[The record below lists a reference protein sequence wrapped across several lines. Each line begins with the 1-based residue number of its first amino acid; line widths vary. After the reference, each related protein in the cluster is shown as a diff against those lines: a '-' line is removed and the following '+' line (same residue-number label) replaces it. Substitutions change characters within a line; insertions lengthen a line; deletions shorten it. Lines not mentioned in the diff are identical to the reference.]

1 MVKDRVNQ
9 YYTELLTYMQ
19 TATDEYPA
27 YDMRGGMKYTNTPA
41 HFPWMY
47 LHQIDGS
54 GTAYTLSNGEDAIN
68 LGFQLDIYEKVSFG
82 ACRNMANKARKW
94 FVDNGFRVTYF
105 NPIDNVND
113 RSINRFSMRVTKF
126 ET

>member
-1 MVKDRVNQ
+1 MVKDRTNQ
-9 YYTELLTYMQ
+9 YYTELLTYMRG
-19 TATDEYPA
+19 ATEDYPA

-54 GTAYTLSNGEDAIN
+54 GTAYTLSNGEQAIN
-68 LGFQLDIYEKVSFG
+68 LAYQLDIFEKVSLG
-82 ACRNMANKARKW
+82 ACRDMANKARTW
-94 FVDNGFRVTYF
+94 FVDKGFRVIYF
-105 NPIDNVND
+105 NPVDNVND
-113 RSINRFSMRVTKF
+113 RSINRFSIRVAKI

>member
-9 YYTELLTYMQ
+9 YYTELLTYMR

-68 LGFQLDIYEKVSFG
+68 LGFQLDIYEKVSLG
-82 ACRNMANKARKW
+82 VCRDMANKARKW
-94 FVDNGFRVTYF
+94 FVDNGFRVNYF

>member
-68 LGFQLDIYEKVSFG
+68 LGFQLDIYEKVSLG
-82 ACRNMANKARKW
+82 ACRNMANKARM
-94 FVDNGFRVTYF
+94 VRRQRLPCNLLQPY
-105 NPIDNVND
+105 
-113 RSINRFSMRVTKF
+113 
-126 ET
+126 

>member
-9 YYTELLTYMQ
+9 YYTELLTYMR

-68 LGFQLDIYEKVSFG
+68 LGFHLDIYEKVSLG
-82 ACRNMANKARKW
+82 ACRDMANKARKW